1 VSPGI
6 AAAILG
12 DWRVSG
18 FMTIMS
24 GLPFGATNTPQFSF
38 TSNRGTA
45 NGTKLASSSFGDVTS
60 VTGGRALQLGLK
72 FNF

>member
-24 GLPFGATNTPQFSF
+24 GLPFGATNTPQFSL

-45 NGTKLASSSFGDVTS
+45 NGTKLASSSSAT
-60 VTGGRALQLGLK
+60 
-72 FNF
+72 

>member
-1 VSPGI
+1 VSPGV

-18 FMTIMS
+18 FTTIMS
-24 GLPFGATNTPQFSF
+24 GLPFGATNMPQFSL

-45 NGTKLASSSFGDVTS
+45 NGTKLASSSSAT
-60 VTGGRALQLGLK
+60 
-72 FNF
+72 